1 MPKAKWLSCI
11 IPLRGI
17 PPGVSDIVNGVS
29 MPAKILIIDDHEP
42 TRNLI
47 ETILSRKGY
56 HTLSASSGP
65 AGLTLA
71 AAEQPDLVLL
81 DLTMPGMD
89 GFEVCRHL
97 RAQNSL
103 SHIPIIMFT
112 AKSLATDKLSGF
124 NAGADD
130 YLVKPTTPAELLR
143 RVSALLERFAGT
155 SHARMHPVANQ
166 DIERLPDDAL
176 YTAPPLPVTPD
187 GERSGCLVAVMGARG
202 GAGATTLAINLA
214 ATLADQGQPATL
226 VDLDMV
232 QGHISIY
239 LKQKLTTSLNN
250 LMSIERDDLSL
261 RLQSELLPAGNN
273 LNLLLSQPN
282 LDGLLPTLLPG
293 QVSQLL
299 TALHHPGHCT
309 VVDVGR
315 GLNPLARATL
325 AQADQ
330 ILLCSAPERVSLTA
344 AKQLVSQIEALS
356 LKGALHLVLV
366 DFRERSTLPQSAIE
380 HFLAVPVF
388 EVVRIN
394 DYKLAHAVNSG
405 LPLVR
410 AYPDTATVAVFR
422 QLCQQLVT

>member
-1 MPKAKWLSCI
+1 
-11 IPLRGI
+11 
-17 PPGVSDIVNGVS
+17 

-56 HTLSASSGP
+56 HTLSASSGA

-97 RAQNSL
+97 RTQSGI
-103 SHIPIIMFT
+103 SHVPIIMFT

-143 RVSALLERFAGT
+143 RVSALLERFAGA
-155 SHARMHPVANQ
+155 SHPRPQPSANQ
-166 DIERLPDDAL
+166 ELELPPVEAL
-176 YTAPPLPVTPD
+176 YTPPQLSVPPIN
-187 GERSGCLVAVMGARG
+187 GKSSSHAGCLIAVMGARG
-202 GAGATTLAINLA
+202 GAGATTLAVNLA
-214 ATLADQGQPATL
+214 ATLADQGHPTTL
-226 VDLDMV
+226 VDLDMI
-232 QGHISIY
+232 QGHIAIY
-239 LKQKLTTSLNN
+239 LKQKLAASLNN
-250 LMSIERDDLSL
+250 LANAERSGLTQ
-261 RLQSELLPAGNN
+261 RLKSELLPAGSN
-273 LNLLLSQPN
+273 LHLLLSQPN
-282 LDGLLPTLLPG
+282 LDGLLPTLLPE

-299 TALHHPGHCT
+299 AALHRPGHCT

-315 GLNPLARATL
+315 GLNPLARAAL

-356 LKGALHLVLV
+356 VKGSLHLVLI

-410 AYPDTATVAVFR
+410 AYPDTATVAIFR
-422 QLCQQLVT
+422 QLCQQLVA

>member
-1 MPKAKWLSCI
+1 
-11 IPLRGI
+11 
-17 PPGVSDIVNGVS
+17 

-56 HTLSASSGP
+56 HTLSAASGA
-65 AGLTLA
+65 AGLTVA

-97 RAQNSL
+97 RTQSGI
-103 SHIPIIMFT
+103 SHVPIIMFT

-143 RVSALLERFAGT
+143 RVSALLERFAGA
-155 SHARMHPVANQ
+155 SHPRVPASAGPELEYAPA
-166 DIERLPDDAL
+166 EPL
-176 YTAPPLPVTPD
+176 YTPPQIVVPPIN
-187 GERSGCLVAVMGARG
+187 GERAARSGCLIAVMGARG

-214 ATLADQGQPATL
+214 ATLADQGQATTL

-232 QGHISIY
+232 QGHVSIY
-239 LKQKLTTSLNN
+239 LKQKPAASLNN
-250 LMSIERDDLSL
+250 LAGVERSDLAQ
-261 RLQSELLPAGNN
+261 RLPSELLPAGSN
-273 LNLLLSQPN
+273 LHLLLSQPN
-282 LDGLLPTLLPG
+282 LDGLLPTLLPA

-299 TALHHPGHCT
+299 TALHRPGYCT

-315 GLNPLARATL
+315 GLNPLAQAAL

-344 AKQLVSQIEALS
+344 ARQLVSQIEALS
-356 LKGALHLVLV
+356 LKGALHLVLL
-366 DFRERSTLPQSAIE
+366 DLRERSTLPQSAIE

-422 QLCQQLVT
+422 QLCQQLLA

>member
-1 MPKAKWLSCI
+1 MFAGSVSSHAKVDYRELI
-11 IPLRGI
+11 FGVRGS
-17 PPGVSDIVNGVS
+17 VDRVS

-47 ETILSRKGY
+47 DTILSRKGY
-56 HTLSASSGP
+56 HTLAASSGS
-65 AGLTLA
+65 AGLTIA

-97 RAQNSL
+97 RAQNNI

-143 RVSALLERFAGT
+143 RVAALLERFAGA
-155 SHARMHPVANQ
+155 SHPRTHPSANPEAELPPPATFYTP
-166 DIERLPDDAL
+166 IPAAPANGERLAG
-176 YTAPPLPVTPD
+176 A
-187 GERSGCLVAVMGARG
+187 GCQVVVMGARG

-214 ATLADQGQPATL
+214 AMLADQGHPTTL

-239 LKQKLTTSLNN
+239 LKQKLTTTLNSLAG
-250 LMSIERDDLSL
+250 IEREDLIQ
-261 RLQSELLPAGNN
+261 RLKSEALPAGNN

-282 LDGLLPTLLPG
+282 LDGLLPTLLPD
-293 QVSQLL
+293 QASQLL
-299 TALHHPGHCT
+299 AALHRSGHCT

-315 GLNPLARATL
+315 GLNPFARAAL

-356 LKGALHLVLV
+356 IKGALQLVLV
-366 DFRERSTLPQSAIE
+366 DLRERSFYQ
-380 HFLAVPVF
+380 FC
-388 EVVRIN
+388 R
-394 DYKLAHAVNSG
+394 
-405 LPLVR
+405 
-410 AYPDTATVAVFR
+410 
-422 QLCQQLVT
+422 